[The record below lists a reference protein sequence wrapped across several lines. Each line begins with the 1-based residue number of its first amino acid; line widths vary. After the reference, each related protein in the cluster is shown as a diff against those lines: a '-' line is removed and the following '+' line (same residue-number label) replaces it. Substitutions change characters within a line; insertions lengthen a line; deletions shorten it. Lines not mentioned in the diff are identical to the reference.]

1 MNLTKIMSDSSDE
14 YESSDNELVEPLLR
28 ENKRLRWTLAKY
40 QKKNSILKDVL
51 AEKDIQMSQLQKRDE
66 DR

>member
-1 MNLTKIMSDSSDE
+1 MSDSSDE

-28 ENKRLRWTLAKY
+28 ENKRLRWTLARY
-40 QKKNSILKDVL
+40 QKKYSILKNVL
-51 AEKDIQMSQLQKRDE
+51 AEKDIQMSQLRKRDE

>member
-1 MNLTKIMSDSSDE
+1 MSDSDDE
-14 YESSDNELVEPLLR
+14 YQSSDNELIEPLLR

-40 QKKNSILKDVL
+40 QKKNSLLKNILS
-51 AEKDIQMSQLQKRDE
+51 EKDIKISDLQKRDE

>member
-1 MNLTKIMSDSSDE
+1 MSDSDDE
-14 YESSDNELVEPLLR
+14 YQSSDNELIEPLLR

-40 QKKNSILKDVL
+40 QKKNSLLKNVL
-51 AEKDIQMSQLQKRDE
+51 SEKDIKISDLQKRDE

>member
-1 MNLTKIMSDSSDE
+1 MSSDSDDE
-14 YESSDNELVEPLLR
+14 YQSSDNELIEPLLR

-40 QKKNSILKDVL
+40 QKKNSVLKDVL
-51 AEKDIQMSQLQKRDE
+51 ADKDVKISELQKRHE

>member
-1 MNLTKIMSDSSDE
+1 MSSDSDDE
-14 YESSDNELVEPLLR
+14 YQSSDNELIEPLLR

-40 QKKNSILKDVL
+40 QKKNSVLKDAL
-51 AEKDIQMSQLQKRDE
+51 ADKDVKISALQKRHE